1 MNRLLVL
8 PATLLLLTAC
18 PEKRKELEEKR
29 QEIINEVGGAPK
41 RELDDV
47 KQRVNAATD
56 KAQERA
62 DRADAI
68 KEDQ

>member
-1 MNRLLVL
+1 MKLVVL
-8 PATLLLLTAC
+8 PVALLLLTAC
-18 PEKRKELEEKR
+18 PKEQREELK
-29 QEIINEVGGAPK
+29 QQHQQMVEQVGGAPK

-47 KQRVNAATD
+47 KQRLNTATD